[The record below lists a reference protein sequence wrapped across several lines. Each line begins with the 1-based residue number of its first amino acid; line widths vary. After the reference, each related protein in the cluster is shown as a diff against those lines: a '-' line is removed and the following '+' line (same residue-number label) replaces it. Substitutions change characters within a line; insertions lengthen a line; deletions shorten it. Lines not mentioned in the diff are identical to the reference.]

1 MGNKT
6 TRKVPINK
14 KRFME
19 ILELRNCSIRKL
31 GEGDAYD
38 AVERTEKTIRR
49 CLNSGEMPPDLLDK
63 IAKYLDVHPDY
74 LAGVYDDKADK
85 IEDAFLHALS
95 RSFIKPEKY
104 PYILKA
110 KSEIGYK
117 TYFENILTMNDIS
130 MELFK
135 TLPPE
140 ERILFR
146 QEMVVAILQVVAKHF
161 SHDSLGND
169 LTEPSLYCESFVGD
183 FDPFSYF
190 AELEG
195 VGLSEDDLFGFNN
208 DNTMTD
214 TELRLHEKYNNQEQD

>member
-6 TRKVPINK
+6 TRKVLVNK

-19 ILELRNCSIRKL
+19 ILELRNYSIRKL
-31 GEGDAYD
+31 GKGKAYD
-38 AVERTEKTIRR
+38 AIERDEKTIRR
-49 CLNSGEMPPDLLDK
+49 YLDSGEMPPDLLDK

-74 LAGVYDDKADK
+74 LAGVYDNKADK
-85 IEDAFLHALS
+85 IEDAFLRALS

-110 KSEIGYK
+110 KSDIGYK

-146 QEMVVAILQVVAKHF
+146 QEMVVAILQVIAKHF
-161 SHDSLGND
+161 SHDSMGND
-169 LTEPSLYCESFVGD
+169 LAEQLSYCESFVGD

-195 VGLSEDDLFGFNN
+195 VGLLEDDLDRFT
-208 DNTMTD
+208 DDDTMTD
-214 TELRLHEKYNNQEQD
+214 AERQLHEKYSNLE